1 MPKNYKPKRF
11 HLWVST
17 HRTDYLV
24 TNEVEPHETAV
35 AEQERS
41 CRCTIEQFYHERKQL
56 IGVPACQCQ
65 LVETS
70 ATTSRWT
77 CVPRPD

>member
-1 MPKNYKPKRF
+1 MLKDYKLKRF

-17 HRTDYLV
+17 HRTNYLV

-41 CRCTIEQFYHERKQL
+41 CRCTIEQFYHECK
-56 IGVPACQCQ
+56 
-65 LVETS
+65 
-70 ATTSRWT
+70 
-77 CVPRPD
+77 